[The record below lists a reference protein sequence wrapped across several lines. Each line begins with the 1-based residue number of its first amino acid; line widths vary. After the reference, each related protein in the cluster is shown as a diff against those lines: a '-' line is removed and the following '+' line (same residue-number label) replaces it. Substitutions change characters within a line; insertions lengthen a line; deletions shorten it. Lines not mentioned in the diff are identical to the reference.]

1 MLRTD
6 VASKLP
12 TAATSATGI
21 ARFMRMR
28 IISLFQTKAADFRRM
43 DSSEVTESIQ
53 ETVNS
58 SEKIS

>member
-28 IISLFQTKAADFRRM
+28 IISLFQPKAADFRRM

-58 SEKIS
+58 SEKIR